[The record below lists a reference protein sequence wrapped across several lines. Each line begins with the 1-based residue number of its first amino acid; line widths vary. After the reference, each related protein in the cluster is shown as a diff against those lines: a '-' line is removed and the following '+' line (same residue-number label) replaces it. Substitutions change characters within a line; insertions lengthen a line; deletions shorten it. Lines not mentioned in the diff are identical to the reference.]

1 MLGRDFM
8 RFLAVHGR
16 ELFSF
21 WLRLARRLSGLHLC
35 SAAGWPGFSCARQG
49 VVNFYC
55 VRQGL
60 RELIR
65 FEAVLGRELGQF
77 LVVLGRELVRFSL
90 CSAGSWC
97 EFSCVLGC

>member
-1 MLGRDFM
+1 VL
-8 RFLAVHGR
+8 GR
-16 ELFSF
+16 ELSISTV
-21 WLRLARRLSGLHLC
+21 LG
-35 SAAGWPGFSCARQG
+35 
-49 VVNFYC
+49 
-55 VRQGL
+55 
-60 RELIR
+60 RELVR